1 MYTCKLYNIYI
12 NYTSNLKTNDV
23 EDAKKNYMII
33 SINTEK
39 ALNKIQHLFTTK
51 KNFQQTGNRRELF
64 QPAEG
69 DL

>member
-1 MYTCKLYNIYI
+1 
-12 NYTSNLKTNDV
+12 
-23 EDAKKNYMII
+23 MII

-39 ALNKIQHLFTTK
+39 ALNKIQHLFMPK
-51 KNFQQTGNRRELF
+51 KYFQKTGNRRELL

>member
-51 KNFQQTGNRRELF
+51 KNFQKTGNRRELF